1 MVEKHV
7 LSSKRSLGR
16 FESSLGVLSAK
27 FMKLLS
33 ETENGILDLNHAAT
47 SLSAQKRRVYD
58 ITNVLEGIGLVSK
71 LSKSKVALRRV
82 DEDFVETMSGQHKE
96 HKSLSRTV
104 NIESSQTLPLA
115 SEDDASLHIET
126 IRSFIR
132 SVFTDSQLETGIFIS
147 QADIIEQHAL
157 SSDMLIAV
165 RAPTG
170 AALLLPSP
178 FTQER
183 SPPHYRLFLRSNENS
198 SAGVEVFVLAT
209 DGSSD

>member
-16 FESSLGVLSAK
+16 FERYARAHCLNSADTSCSSLGVLSAK

-132 SVFTDSQLETGIFIS
+132 SVFTDSQLEVYT
-147 QADIIEQHAL
+147 
-157 SSDMLIAV
+157 
-165 RAPTG
+165 P
-170 AALLLPSP
+170 LLM
-178 FTQER
+178 
-183 SPPHYRLFLRSNENS
+183 
-198 SAGVEVFVLAT
+198 
-209 DGSSD
+209 